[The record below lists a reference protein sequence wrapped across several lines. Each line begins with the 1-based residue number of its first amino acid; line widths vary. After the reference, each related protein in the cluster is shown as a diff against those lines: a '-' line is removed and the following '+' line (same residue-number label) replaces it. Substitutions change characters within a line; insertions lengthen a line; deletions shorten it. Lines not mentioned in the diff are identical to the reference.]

1 MVGRVGESSARVC
14 HGQLGELLI
23 TAHDE
28 TEKLPARQDTPPP
41 PLYSSSA
48 GQCHLPSYVHSSLLD
63 YC

>member
-1 MVGRVGESSARVC
+1 MVGRVRESSARVC

-41 PLYSSSA
+41 PL
-48 GQCHLPSYVHSSLLD
+48 
-63 YC
+63 